1 MRSYSQNI
9 DNKEKNKIKESTL
22 SLGSAARDI
31 STLKRLLPYLSQYW
45 LRITIAIILL
55 IAAKLASI
63 SVPIVLKKVID
74 SLNININN
82 SNAFEQGL
90 ITIPIGLLIAYGGL
104 RLLNILFQEL
114 RNAVFAKAGQ
124 ESTRAI
130 ALAIFEHMHQLSLRF
145 HLDRQTGGLSNDI
158 ARGAQSIASLYRWLL
173 FSLVPTFFEV
183 FVVCG
188 YLFYKFGWLFAFIT
202 LITITLYSVFTYYIT
217 QWRTQFR
224 LRMIEADS
232 AANTSAIDSLI
243 NYETVKYFTNE
254 QHEKQRYD
262 KNIYQ
267 WQQESIKSE
276 LSLSLLNTGQGL
288 IIGIGTTL
296 LLILAA
302 LRVAS
307 GEFTIGDWAM
317 VSAFMMQLFIPLHFL
332 GTLFREIKRALIDIS
347 KMFNLLNEQ
356 QEITEKNDTTS
367 LNQNKKESTITFNQV
382 AFAYNQNRQILRD
395 VSFQVPTG
403 HKVAIV
409 GSSGAGKS
417 TLTRLL
423 FRFYDV
429 SSGEINIDGVNIKN
443 ASLNELRKKIG
454 VVPQDTVLFNDTLR
468 YNLEYGK
475 IGASEEEIQ
484 LAIQMANLENLVSEL
499 PEGLDTIV
507 GERGL
512 KLSGGEKQRV
522 AIART
527 ILKNPDIL
535 ILDEATSSLD
545 SKTEKEIQ
553 NSLNQI
559 AKNRT
564 TLVIAHRLSTIID
577 ADQIIVL
584 DKGLIVERGTH
595 QNLLDKNGMYQTL
608 WTNQQEEK

>member
-1 MRSYSQNI
+1 
-9 DNKEKNKIKESTL
+9 
-22 SLGSAARDI
+22 
-31 STLKRLLPYLSQYW
+31 
-45 LRITIAIILL
+45 
-55 IAAKLASI
+55 
-63 SVPIVLKKVID
+63 
-74 SLNININN
+74 
-82 SNAFEQGL
+82 
-90 ITIPIGLLIAYGGL
+90 
-104 RLLNILFQEL
+104 
-114 RNAVFAKAGQ
+114 
-124 ESTRAI
+124 
-130 ALAIFEHMHQLSLRF
+130 
-145 HLDRQTGGLSNDI
+145 
-158 ARGAQSIASLYRWLL
+158 
-173 FSLVPTFFEV
+173 
-183 FVVCG
+183 
-188 YLFYKFGWLFAFIT
+188 
-202 LITITLYSVFTYYIT
+202 
-217 QWRTQFR
+217 
-224 LRMIEADS
+224 MIEADS

-254 QHEKQRYD
+254 QHEQQRYD

-267 WQQESIKSE
+267 WQQESIKAE

-317 VSAFMMQLFIPLHFL
+317 VSAFMLQLFIPLNFL

-356 QEITEKNDTTS
+356 QEVTDTHNTIS
-367 LNQNKKESTITFNQV
+367 LNQNKEQGSTIVFNQV
-382 AFAYNQNRQILRD
+382 AFAYNKNRQILKD
-395 VSFQVPTG
+395 VSFQIPTG

-423 FRFYDV
+423 FRFYDI
-429 SSGEINIDGVNIKN
+429 SLGEISIGGVNIKSV
-443 ASLNELRKKIG
+443 SLNELRKKIG

-484 LAIQMANLENLVSEL
+484 SAIQMANLENLVSQL

-564 TLVIAHRLSTIID
+564 TLVIAHRLSTIVD

-584 DKGLIVERGTH
+584 DKGLIIERGKH
-595 QNLLDKNGMYQTL
+595 QDLLDKQGVYQTL
-608 WTNQQEEK
+608 WTNQQQEKSN